1 MTSDTINRT
10 EETLCINSI
19 MADLIQKLVKSTKIQ
34 TKGSDVVHERV
45 GCLSWGYITIL
56 ALNSSVI
63 YQRYNNNVCIGIGFL
78 FKLSLSKGM
87 YVRCA

>member
-1 MTSDTINRT
+1 MVQIDTSDHVNRTCRCDCPLRVFLMTSDTINRT

-45 GCLSWGYITIL
+45 GCLS
-56 ALNSSVI
+56 
-63 YQRYNNNVCIGIGFL
+63 
-78 FKLSLSKGM
+78 
-87 YVRCA
+87 